1 MDAME
6 TMDTKKKSNTI
17 RAFLKK
23 KKWVTGDCTVSFLAA
38 GEYNENYL
46 VTAAGNHAYVFRINH
61 GSQLG
66 LDDQVSYEFNVL
78 DAVYPSGV
86 TPRPLYHDPSPEE
99 FDGGVLL
106 MVYLPGRPLRYP
118 DDTRHAAEVFAAIH
132 SLKPD
137 NRLIVQS
144 NPVLDIAAESHELLT
159 RFPHHPLTEEQGK
172 LFELH
177 NIIQKMGQ
185 SMREEFQSEQM
196 CMVNTE
202 VNSHN
207 FIIDDEDDRAYLVD
221 WEKAV
226 ISHRYQDL
234 GHFLT
239 PTTTLWKGNYIYSA
253 DEKTEFL
260 REYESTLK
268 TGIPLDELREKTRLL
283 ERTIILRGLSWC
295 YMAWYEYT
303 RSDRKLQNHHTF
315 NTIQNYLA
323 DIDWFLRED
332 VV

>member
-1 MDAME
+1 MNTESKIIFTIKDYL
-6 TMDTKKKSNTI
+6 TKNN
-17 RAFLKK
+17 
-23 KKWVTGDCTVSFLAA
+23 WVTGDCAVSFLAA

-46 VTAAGNHAYVFRINH
+46 VKTNGKNSFVFRINH

-66 LDDQVSYEFNVL
+66 LDDQITYEYTVL
-78 DAVYPSGV
+78 DAVAPSGV
-86 TPRPLYHDPSPEE
+86 TPRPLHVAPSPVE

-106 MVYLPGRPLRYP
+106 MEYLPGRPLHYQKDILHGAR
-118 DDTRHAAEVFAAIH
+118 VFAAIH
-132 SLKPD
+132 VLKPD
-137 NRLIVQS
+137 NRLLVQS
-144 NPVLDIAAESHELLT
+144 NPVLDIADESHQLLT
-159 RFPHHPLTEEQGK
+159 RFPHHPLTDELKK

-177 NIIQKMGQ
+177 NIIYKMGQ

-196 CMVNTE
+196 CVVNTE

-207 FIIDDEDDRAYLVD
+207 FIIDEENNMAYLVD

-239 PTTTLWKGNYIYSA
+239 PTTTLWKGDYIYSD
-253 DEKTEFL
+253 DEKTKFIQ
-260 REYESTLK
+260 EYESIIR

-303 RSDRKLQNHHTF
+303 YSDRKLQNSHTF
-315 NTIQNYLA
+315 NTIKNYLA